1 MSIHKL
7 PFQPS
12 QGSFGSL
19 FYALGLNV
27 ECQNESFVLH
37 EPSSPQ
43 PPKYH
48 EHHMEEYSSNTWFVD
63 WARGADSGSGDIG
76 APFKTL
82 QRAMQESRRAVGPS
96 TIVMRNGTH
105 FINETIEFTPEDSY
119 LTIQA
124 CGVVLLSMHLVD
136 RVFRTILARRRF

>member
-1 MSIHKL
+1 M
-7 PFQPS
+7 QPS

-19 FYALGLNV
+19 YYALGLNI
-27 ECQNESFVLH
+27 ECQNDTFSLA
-37 EPSSPQ
+37 EPSAPVAPVFPIKQ
-43 PPKYH
+43 D
-48 EHHMEEYSSNTWFVD
+48 SNGDTYYVD
-63 WARGADSGSGDIG
+63 YNAGNDVNPGSEA

-82 QRAMQESRRAVGPS
+82 LKGVLTARGNPGAN